1 MICFKVSSITHAYIY
16 LMVSSAI
23 VESLYF
29 SNAPLIVRVS
39 LSARYAVD
47 QSKIV
52 DDNAVLKQQV
62 AAIRL
67 F

>member
-1 MICFKVSSITHAYIY
+1 MICFKVSSITHACIY